1 GEGGRPGK
9 EPLGRVSAGPA
20 EAARGQGDAA
30 LPRPRRGIGRLVH
43 REVTAAAPG
52 GDLHRPFVPSHS
64 RVKPEPA
71 ARTRPPWGAGKW
83 LGRSSASR
91 SLHVSR
97 SFRREAAEAAWSTQA
112 TALQPE
118 RYTWD

>member
-1 GEGGRPGK
+1 VAGSARPAAAGGARG
-9 EPLGRVSAGPA
+9 GPA
-20 EAARGQGDAA
+20 
-30 LPRPRRGIGRLVH
+30 LPAPRRGIGRLVH

-52 GDLHRPFVPSHS
+52 GDLHRQSVPSHS